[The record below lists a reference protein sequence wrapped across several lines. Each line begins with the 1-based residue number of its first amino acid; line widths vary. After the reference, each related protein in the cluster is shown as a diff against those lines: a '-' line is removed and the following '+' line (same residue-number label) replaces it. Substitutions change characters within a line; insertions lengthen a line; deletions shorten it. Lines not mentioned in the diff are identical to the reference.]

1 MQAITTS
8 NSAGSYVRRTLTST
22 FGAKVLMGVTGLLF
36 YGWLILHL
44 AGNLAVFAGR
54 ETENAYAHFLK
65 ATPELLWG
73 QRVGLFIVVVLHI
86 VSGLRLAAINRR
98 ARPQPYASPRRWRAA
113 SFASRSMAITGLLAL
128 AFIVFHLL
136 HFTGGIILPQ
146 YYAATPTDPAKVA
159 DVYGMVVTSFQVPW
173 VAILYLVGMVLI
185 GLHLSHGV
193 WSATQSLGL
202 NGRRWTPFMKALGL
216 VLGIAVPALFALIP
230 LASLF
235 GVLKP

>member
-1 MQAITTS
+1 MQATTS
-8 NSAGSYVRRTLTST
+8 PMTAGGYFRRTVTSSAG
-22 FGAKVLMGVTGLLF
+22 AKLLMGVTGLLF

-65 ATPELLWG
+65 ATPELLWA
-73 QRVGLFIVVVLHI
+73 QRIGLFIVVVLHI
-86 VSGLRLAAINRR
+86 YSGLRLAAINRR

-128 AFIVFHLL
+128 AFILFHLL
-136 HFTGGIILPQ
+136 HFTGGVILPQ
-146 YYAATPTDPAKVA
+146 HYATVPADPAQIP
-159 DVYGMVVTSFQVPW
+159 DVYGMVVNNFAVPW
-173 VAILYLVGMVLI
+173 VAIVYLI
-185 GLHLSHGV
+185 GLALIALHLSHGV

-202 NGRRWTPFMKALGL
+202 NGPKWTPFMKALGL
-216 VLGIAVPALFALIP
+216 LLGVAVPALFMLIP
-230 LASLF
+230 LAALF